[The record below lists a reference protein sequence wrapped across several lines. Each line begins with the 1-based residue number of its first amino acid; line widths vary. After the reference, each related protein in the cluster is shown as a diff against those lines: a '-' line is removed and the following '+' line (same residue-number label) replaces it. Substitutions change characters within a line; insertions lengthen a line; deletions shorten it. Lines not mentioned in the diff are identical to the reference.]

1 MKILSFIS
9 YYYPSF
15 KSGGPVKT
23 LKNMVEKLDKINFY
37 IVTRDRDLGDK
48 RSFSNINL
56 NSWQEVDT
64 AKVLYLP
71 PESFSI
77 NNIAEIINDS
87 SCQIIYLNSFFDLT
101 FTFKPLLTRKF
112 GMIDPCHVVLAPRG
126 EFSAGALALKSWR
139 KRLFIK
145 LSSVLGIYNDVIWQA
160 SSQYEKHDIIAA
172 LNIHPSS
179 VFIAKDLPSKG
190 LKNESGIILKANE
203 TCRLVF
209 LSRVSP
215 MKNLDFALQVLGM
228 VKADLIFDI
237 YGPIEDKS
245 YWQDCLKLVQKLP
258 SNIKVN
264 YCGAVEADQVM
275 DVLCAYDLFFFPTR
289 GESYGHVIAE
299 SLSVG
304 TPALISDQTPW
315 KNLAIDSLGWD
326 LPLNVEKF
334 VEKIELVAARDAQSR
349 LEWRQQVALSSASK
363 ISNEQDI
370 EDNIALFQFALDTFN
385 KD

>member
-1 MKILSFIS
+1 
-9 YYYPSF
+9 
-15 KSGGPVKT
+15 
-23 LKNMVEKLDKINFY
+23 
-37 IVTRDRDLGDK
+37 
-48 RSFSNINL
+48 
-56 NSWQEVDT
+56 
-64 AKVLYLP
+64 
-71 PESFSI
+71 
-77 NNIAEIINDS
+77 
-87 SCQIIYLNSFFDLT
+87 
-101 FTFKPLLTRKF
+101 
-112 GMIDPCHVVLAPRG
+112 
-126 EFSAGALALKSWR
+126 
-139 KRLFIK
+139 
-145 LSSVLGIYNDVIWQA
+145 
-160 SSQYEKHDIIAA
+160 
-172 LNIHPSS
+172 
-179 VFIAKDLPSKG
+179 
-190 LKNESGIILKANE
+190 
-203 TCRLVF
+203 
-209 LSRVSP
+209 
-215 MKNLDFALQVLGM
+215 M